1 MKAILKINDKE
12 MEVEVSEEQIEKLT
26 AEKKES
32 PFERVALE
40 NCYYFIT
47 AQSAIQKSFEDDSE
61 IDDIRYSVANYC
73 TDYALIQQQA
83 YRETLNRLLWRWQY
97 ENDESV
103 CWGNYAC
110 RKWYIVRSVET
121 ENIFSSYNTS
131 CQKLNTIYFSSEDKA
146 EQAIKEVVMPFMA
159 EHPDFVW

>member
-12 MEVEVSEEQIEKLT
+12 IEVEVSEEQIEKLT
-26 AEKKES
+26 KKKS
-32 PFERVALE
+32 PFERVTGQT
-40 NCYYFIT
+40 YYYIT
-47 AQSAIQKSFEDDSE
+47 SSGGTSYLQDGNSSQGNSFYDT
-61 IDDIRYSVANYC
+61 ANYC
-73 TDYALIQQQA
+73 TDKDLIQQQA